1 LELIDRFTRMARIAI
16 ERAQVNAALEKREA
30 ELSQANRFLTKAQR
44 VSQTG
49 SFTWDIQADE
59 HRWSDETY
67 RIFDFEPG
75 VRVTMPMILAAVHP
89 DDLPLVQAAI
99 GDAIAGTALDLV
111 FRINV
116 AAGVIRFVHAVAH
129 PIEAFTGRPVFLGAL
144 QDITQRKLAEEA
156 LSRARSEL
164 AHVSRLTTLSALTAS
179 IAHEIN
185 QPLAGI
191 ITNASTCLLMLD
203 AQPPN
208 LEGAKATAQRTI
220 RDGNRTFDVIQRL
233 RALFA
238 KKTPAS
244 ESVDLNDAARD
255 VIAFST
261 AELHR
266 ARVALRLDLD
276 NTLPPVIGDRVQ
288 LQQVILNL
296 LHNGADAMAEVEDRP
311 RDLIVT
317 TASETGGRVR
327 LSVRD
332 VGVGVQPDASEKL
345 FEAFHTTKPNGMGI
359 GLAISR
365 SIIESHEGRLWV
377 EPNNGPGATFVFSIP
392 AALDATAGP
401 DARHVR
407 AGAALTMT
415 SPCANR
421 DVATSP

>member
-1 LELIDRFTRMARIAI
+1 
-16 ERAQVNAALEKREA
+16 
-30 ELSQANRFLTKAQR
+30 
-44 VSQTG
+44 
-49 SFTWDIQADE
+49 
-59 HRWSDETY
+59 
-67 RIFDFEPG
+67 
-75 VRVTMPMILAAVHP
+75 
-89 DDLPLVQAAI
+89 
-99 GDAIAGTALDLV
+99 
-111 FRINV
+111 
-116 AAGVIRFVHAVAH
+116 
-129 PIEAFTGRPVFLGAL
+129 
-144 QDITQRKLAEEA
+144 LAEEA

-191 ITNASTCLLMLD
+191 ITNASTCLRMLD
-203 AQPPN
+203 AEPPN

-233 RALFA
+233 RALFE
-238 KKTPAS
+238 KKTAAHEPM
-244 ESVDLNDAARD
+244 DINDAARD

-276 NTLPPVIGDRVQ
+276 NTLPAVTGDRVQ

-296 LHNGADAMAEVEDRP
+296 LLNGADAMSEVEDRP

-317 TASETGGRVR
+317 TEAEKDGRVR

-332 VGVGVQPDASEKL
+332 VGVGVQPDATEKL

-365 SIIESHEGRLWV
+365 SIIESHEGRLWA
-377 EPNNGPGATFVFSIP
+377 EPNDGPGATFVFSIP
-392 AALDATAGP
+392 VAPDATAGP
-401 DARHVR
+401 A
-407 AGAALTMT
+407 
-415 SPCANR
+415 
-421 DVATSP
+421 